1 MNLSVIVPVT
11 TMTFVAAAH
20 EAYIRAARADTSIRT
35 VGLERGPASIECDYE
50 VALAVPEIL
59 LRIDEAVREGV
70 DGIVID
76 CMMDPGLEAARER
89 VAIPVVGAAESSFHL
104 AAMLAERFAVVT
116 ILERDV
122 PLLQR
127 LFDKYGVTQKVAG
140 IRVIDIPVLDL
151 AREEAQVANRAAA
164 VAREAIRRDGAQAIV
179 FGCTGMRGVADA
191 VRRALAGCGCAVP
204 VIEPSLAALKL
215 AESLVDMRL
224 SHSKLTYPTPPLK
237 VVLYP

>member
-11 TMTFVAAAH
+11 TQAFVAATH
-20 EAYIRAARADTSIRT
+20 EAYVRAARAQTRINT

-50 VALAVPEIL
+50 AALAVPEIL
-59 LRIDEAVREGV
+59 RRVDEAAREGM

-116 ILERDV
+116 ILERDI

-127 LFDKYGVTQKVAG
+127 LFDRYGVSQKVAG
-140 IRVIDIPVLDL
+140 IRVIDMPVLDL
-151 AREEAQVANRAAA
+151 ARDEAQVAGRAAQEA
-164 VAREAIRRDGAQAIV
+164 KEAIHRDGAQAIV
-179 FGCTGMRGVADA
+179 FGCTGMRGVTDA
-191 VRRALAGCGCAVP
+191 VRRALAGCGCAAP
-204 VIEPSLAALKL
+204 VIDPSLAALKL
-215 AESLVDMRL
+215 AESLVEMHL
-224 SHSKLTYPTPPLK
+224 SHSKLSYPPPPPK
-237 VVLYP
+237 AVVYR